1 MSVSLTVRW
10 VFGYHVKSEKPFGLD
25 HDEYGACNVE
35 SVECMGGNS
44 GSLVFATASEV
55 CLLNDR
61 NGYEFDHPVITVDDL
76 PRRSPSS
83 RISTSSWSPS
93 PWGSAP
99 RWPQSGSSTQTWAEG
114 RGGLH
119 LER

>member
-10 VFGYHVKSEKPFGLD
+10 VFGYHVKSEKPFGLV

-55 CLLNDR
+55 VVLNDR
-61 NGYEFDHPVITVDDL
+61 RGYEFDHPVFTMDDL
-76 PRRSPSS
+76 PPTEPFIADLNNLMESVPVGKRPQV
-83 RISTSSWSPS
+83 
-93 PWGSAP
+93 AP
-99 RWPQSGSSTQTWAEG
+99 KWI
-114 RGGLH
+114 LH
-119 LER
+119 TDLG